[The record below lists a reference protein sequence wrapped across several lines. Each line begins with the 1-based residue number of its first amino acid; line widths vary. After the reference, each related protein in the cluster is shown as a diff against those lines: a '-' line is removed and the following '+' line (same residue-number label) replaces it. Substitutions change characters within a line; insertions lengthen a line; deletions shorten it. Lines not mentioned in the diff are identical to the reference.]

1 MNGFVQLPR
10 LEDLPM
16 PLTDRDQS
24 SFAWFK
30 FSHVDFLLNPKIGA
44 MSLVEQGALLRLMSY
59 AARQVPFGS
68 LPNDPVQ
75 WAFMVGLSKTR
86 WSKIEPAIFNSKDKS
101 SLFELCQDGRWYCS
115 LMTDALSPV
124 STPNQQDQAK
134 DEPNPSAP
142 PKKSR
147 SKKPVDPDISNK
159 RSAAANARWNTEH
172 AKHDANADANLHA
185 QDMQNQDL
193 HDAKQM
199 QNANL
204 HDANAMQND
213 ANGGIKGGDK
223 DLEQELY
230 LDKKQTHSSESPEK
244 SGGKFLDESQEIFN
258 FWKKT
263 FEKSDRTVFD
273 NRRKTKVIAR
283 LKDGY
288 SVDQLKQAIT
298 GCASS
303 EYHVENHHID
313 LELICRDATHTD
325 RFIGLA
331 TAPKKPKPTTQ
342 DGKVNQY
349 WQDQRKGVE
358 NDGLGR
364 RLTPE
369 EQEAFR
375 QRTIAEGF
383 F

>member
-30 FSHVDFLLNPKIGA
+30 FAHVDFLLNPKIGA

-86 WSKIEPAIFNSKDKS
+86 WSKIEPAIFNSKDES
-101 SLFELCQDGRWYCS
+101 GLFKRCQDGRWYCS
-115 LMTDALSPV
+115 LMTDALTPV
-124 STPNQQDQAK
+124 SLQQDQAT
-134 DEPNPSAP
+134 DADTPSPVP

-147 SKKPVDPDISNK
+147 GKKPVDPEISNK
-159 RSAAANARWNTEH
+159 RSAAANARWNNEH
-172 AKHDANADANLHA
+172 AKADTSTDANLHTH
-185 QDMQNQDL
+185 DMQNQDL

-204 HDANAMQND
+204 HDAND
-213 ANGGIKGGDK
+213 ANEGDIGGDK
-223 DLEQELY
+223 DLDQELD

-244 SGGKFLDESQEIFN
+244 SGGKFLEESKEIFD

-263 FEKSDRTVFD
+263 FQKSERTVFD
-273 NRRKTKVIAR
+273 NKRKTKVLAR

-331 TAPKKPKPTTQ
+331 TASKKPKLTTQQ

-349 WQDQRKGVE
+349 WQDQRKGIE
-358 NDGLGR
+358 NDGYGR
-364 RLTPE
+364 MLTPE
-369 EQEAFR
+369 EKEAFR
-375 QRTIAEGF
+375 QKTLAEGYI
-383 F
+383 